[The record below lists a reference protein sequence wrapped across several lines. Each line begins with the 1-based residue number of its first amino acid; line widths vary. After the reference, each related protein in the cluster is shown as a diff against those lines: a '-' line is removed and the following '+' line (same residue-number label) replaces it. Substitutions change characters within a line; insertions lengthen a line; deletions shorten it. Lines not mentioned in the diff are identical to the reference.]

1 MGSNSLCRACL
12 ISTAVIR
19 NIEATRDTYQCPMSG
34 VPHFYLLHD
43 EHEVTLSAVSM
54 PYVGRAS
61 FLQDTGWRDR
71 FPLIRV
77 NALCRACLIST
88 PPSGSPV
95 FMRVPGPVFAR
106 IFQNILKNTQNMVQK
121 WAGTEL
127 YLFRYN
133 FQKPSTTIIIPEI
146 RMEAT
151 LKNMLIQ
158 ASRYQSYCSDH
169 LEFDVFLRGFQRK
182 NRSLTAKIP
191 SRK

>member
-1 MGSNSLCRACL
+1 
-12 ISTAVIR
+12 
-19 NIEATRDTYQCPMSG
+19 
-34 VPHFYLLHD
+34 
-43 EHEVTLSAVSM
+43 
-54 PYVGRAS
+54 
-61 FLQDTGWRDR
+61 
-71 FPLIRV
+71 
-77 NALCRACLIST
+77 
-88 PPSGSPV
+88 
-95 FMRVPGPVFAR
+95 
-106 IFQNILKNTQNMVQK
+106 MVQK

-133 FQKPSTTIIIPEI
+133 FQKPSTTMIIPET